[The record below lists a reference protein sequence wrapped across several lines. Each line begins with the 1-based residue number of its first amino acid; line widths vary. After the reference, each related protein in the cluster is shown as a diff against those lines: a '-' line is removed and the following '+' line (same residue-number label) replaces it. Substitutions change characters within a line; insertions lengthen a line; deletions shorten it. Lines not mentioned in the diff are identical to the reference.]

1 MSNFVHLH
9 VHSEYS
15 LLDGACRIKQMIS
28 HAKSLGQEA
37 IAITDHGVMYG
48 VIDFYKEAKKEG
60 VKPIIGCEVYVAPR
74 SRHDKVRGMD
84 SSPAHL
90 VLLCENNTG
99 YQNLL
104 HLVSRGFTEGFY
116 SKPRIDHELIKNHT
130 EGLICLSA
138 CLAGEIP
145 RALMAGDYHKA
156 KEIAIFYRDTFG
168 AENYFIEIQDHGIP
182 EQQAILPDLVRLAE
196 DIGVGLV
203 ATNDAHYV
211 TKDDSRM
218 QHLLICIQ
226 TNHTIHEEGDLE
238 FPTEE
243 FYLKSRDEMAQVF
256 PNLAQAL
263 DNTALIAQRCEV
275 EFEFGKTKLPHFTAP
290 DGKDNDSYFEEL
302 CYDGL
307 HRHYGPNPAR
317 NVTQRLEYELSTI
330 KRMGYV
336 DYYLIVYDFIRYAR
350 SKGISVGPGRG
361 SGAGSI
367 CAYCVGIT
375 GIDPMRYNLLFERFL
390 NPERISMPDFDIDFC
405 YERRGEVIDYVVQ
418 KYGIE
423 HVAQIITFG
432 TMAARGAIRDVGR
445 AMGMSYQAVDRV
457 AKLIPMGDLHMT
469 IEKAMTSSSELR
481 ELAAEDAQVAELID
495 LARRVEGMPRHAST
509 HAAGVVI
516 TEQQVQEYVPVQKTD
531 EFLVTQFPM
540 TTLEDLG
547 LLKMDFLGLR
557 TLTVIADCEKMI
569 RVHTPDFSVDN
580 ISLEDKDVYAMLS
593 QGKSDGVFQ
602 FESAGMRQVLSQLG
616 PRSLEDLIAVISLYR
631 PGPMDSIPRYIENRH
646 NPDKITYKH
655 PLLRPILEVT
665 EGCIVYQEQVMQIF
679 RELAGYSY
687 GRADLVRRAMSKKKH
702 DVMEQERNNFI
713 YGAKK
718 EDGSVECVGAVKN
731 GVDATIANAIFDEMS
746 SFASYAFNKS
756 HAAAYAMVAY
766 QTAYLKCHHT
776 REFMA
781 ALLTSV
787 LENTDKVIGYIAEC
801 ERLGI
806 KVLPA
811 HINKSNMGFTV
822 ADGDIRFGLLAVK
835 NIGRGVIT
843 DMLAQRNE
851 NGDFVSFSDFCR
863 RTHGRELNRRTLESL
878 IKCGALDC
886 LGANRRRMLEGYAV
900 ILDDIDRIQKNN
912 LAGQISLFESDD
924 APTQDYDLGSAEEYP
939 LGQLLGMEKEVTG
952 LYISGHPMSQ
962 YEAACKAYS
971 VTEIGSITRAQE
983 ENNPKLRDG
992 TVLKVGAL
1000 VSSKKLKVTR
1010 GGGSM
1015 AFVGLEDTTGSVEML
1030 VFPRTLEDYSH
1041 LLVETK
1047 PVLVTAKLSLRED
1060 EDPKLICEKV
1070 EALTVG
1076 GGKNTGQDVTKQFE
1090 AGVWLKFPS
1099 MEDEA
1104 LLGRVCNL
1112 LYIFDGSSPVHFFF
1126 EDNRRLWK
1134 NYQKIRVDWNKVLE
1148 QELKSLLGVDKVTYI
1163 G

>member
-1 MSNFVHLH
+1 MSDFAHLH

-15 LLDGACRIKQMIS
+15 LLDGACRIKQMIA
-28 HAKSLGQEA
+28 HTKAMGQSA

-60 VKPIIGCEVYVAPR
+60 IKPIIGCEVYVAPR

-90 VLLCENNTG
+90 ILLCENNTG
-99 YQNLL
+99 YQNLMY
-104 HLVSRGFTEGFY
+104 LVSRAFTEGFY
-116 SKPRIDHELIKNHT
+116 SKPRIDHELLCGHT

-138 CLAGEIP
+138 CLAGEVP
-145 RALMAGDYHKA
+145 RALMAGDYQKA
-156 KEIAIFYRDTFG
+156 KDIAIFYRDIFG
-168 AENYFIEIQDHGIP
+168 ADNYFIEIQDHGIP
-182 EQQAILPDLVRLAE
+182 EQGEILAGLVRISE
-196 DIGVGLV
+196 EIGVGLV

-211 TKDDSRM
+211 TKEDSRM
-218 QHLLICIQ
+218 QNLLICIQ
-226 TNHTIHEEGDLE
+226 TNHTIHEEADLE
-238 FPTEE
+238 FPTKE
-243 FYLKSRDEMAQVF
+243 FYLKSRQEMLEVF
-256 PNLAQAL
+256 PNLEKAL
-263 DNTALIAQRCEV
+263 DNTLEIAGRCEV
-275 EFEFGKTKLPHFTAP
+275 EFEFGVTKLPHFTAP
-290 DGKDNDSYFEEL
+290 DGKDNDSYFVEL
-302 CYDGL
+302 CYAGL
-307 HRHYGPNPAR
+307 HKYYGQNPDR
-317 NVTQRLEYELSTI
+317 EVIQRLEYELSTI
-330 KRMGYV
+330 RRMGYI

-375 GIDPMRYNLLFERFL
+375 GIDPMKYNLLFERFL

-418 KYGIE
+418 KYGAE

-445 AMGMSYQAVDRV
+445 ALGMSYQAVDRV

-469 IEKAMTSSSELR
+469 IEKALGSSSELR
-481 ELAAEDAQVAELID
+481 ELTRADAQVAELID

-516 TEQQVQEYVPVQKTD
+516 TEKQVEDYVPVQKTD
-531 EFLVTQFPM
+531 EFLLTQFPM

-557 TLTVIADCEKMI
+557 TLTVIADCEKMV
-569 RVHTPDFSVDN
+569 RRRLPDFSV
-580 ISLEDKDVYAMLS
+580 EDMPLDDRGVFTMLS

-646 NPDKITYKH
+646 NPDKITYRH

-665 EGCIVYQEQVMQIF
+665 DGCIVYQEQVMQIF

-702 DVMEQERNNFI
+702 DVMEKERTYFI
-713 YGAKK
+713 HGALKD
-718 EDGSVECVGAVKN
+718 DGSVECVGAVAN
-731 GVDATIANAIFDEMS
+731 GVQADVANAIFDEMS

-766 QTAYLKCHHT
+766 RTAYLKCHHT

-787 LENTDKVIGYIAEC
+787 LENTDKVIGYISEC
-801 ERLGI
+801 ARLGI
-806 KVLPA
+806 RVLPA
-811 HINKSNMGFTV
+811 HINESHMGFTV
-822 ADGDIRFGLLAVK
+822 SGEDIRFGLLAVK
-835 NIGRGVIT
+835 NIGRGVIA
-843 DMLAQRNE
+843 DILAQRDE
-851 NGDFVSFSDFCR
+851 GGGFVSFSDFCR
-863 RTHGRELNRRTLESL
+863 RTHGSELNRRTIESL

-886 LGANRRRMLEGYAV
+886 FGANRRQMLEGYAIV
-900 ILDDIDRIQKNN
+900 LDDIDRVAKNN
-912 LAGQISLFESDD
+912 LTGQISLFESGD
-924 APTQDYDLGSAEEYP
+924 APSQDYDLGNAQEYP
-939 LGQLLGMEKEVTG
+939 LQQLLSMEKEVTG

-962 YEAACKAYS
+962 YEESCKAFG
-971 VTEIGSITRAQE
+971 VTPITKITRAGE
-983 ENNPKLRDG
+983 HHDPKLRDG
-992 TVLKVGAL
+992 TVVNVGAI
-1000 VSSKKLKVTR
+1000 VGSKKLKATR

-1015 AFVGLEDTTGSVEML
+1015 AFIGLEDTTGWVEML
-1030 VFPRTLEDYSH
+1030 TFQKILEQYGSI
-1041 LLVETK
+1041 LEEGR
-1047 PVLVTAKLSLRED
+1047 PVVVTARLSLRED

-1070 EALTVG
+1070 QRLTEG
-1076 GGKNTGQDVTKQFE
+1076 MTAQQNAQTKKFE
-1090 AGVWLKFPS
+1090 QGAWLKLPS
-1099 MEDEA
+1099 QQDEE
-1104 LLGRVCNL
+1104 LIQRVGNL
-1112 LYIFDGSSPVHFFF
+1112 LRIFDGSSSVHVYF
-1126 EDNRRLWK
+1126 EDSRKLWK
-1134 NYQKIRVDWNKVLE
+1134 NYQMIKVDWNSVLE
-1148 QELKSLLGVDKVTYI
+1148 QELKSILGDDKVMYI
-1163 G
+1163 